1 VSTDSG
7 ARLLLVLAPWP
18 GPGHYRG
25 GERPE
30 S

>member
-1 VSTDSG
+1 VSSDEG

-25 GERPE
+25 GPERPA
-30 S
+30 